1 MNCLYCNKPIE
12 GKRNTKRYCGNTC
25 KQYAYLK
32 RSFSFPLDSNSI
44 SLNDSEKPSTL
55 KENIQNVNNIY
66 QKPTVLLEH
75 RKQIIQRE
83 YQYINAD
90 ILDRIQS
97 GYISLNIT
105 SDYFTNQN
113 TSAFEYMLP
122 RIRCIIEN
130 LFQLSYKRKL
140 YYKTAITICKAV
152 DEMLLPE
159 HTCQLPSDFPL
170 LEDLKKIHEQ
180 FVPMANYLKEDK
192 EGVKF
197 RLTKPVIVRYIL
209 ILSLIRNCTKKESF
223 NMLFPELYKTNYPV
237 QPNTV
242 AG

>member
-32 RSFSFPLDSNSI
+32 RSFSIPSDSLSI
-44 SLNDSEKPSTL
+44 SLSEPENSSNP
-55 KENIQNVNNIY
+55 KEHFQNINNTY
-66 QKPTVLLEH
+66 NKPTAQHVY
-75 RKQIIQRE
+75 RKQVTQQE

-90 ILDRIQS
+90 ILDRIQG
-97 GYISLNIT
+97 GYVSLTIT

-113 TSAFEYMLP
+113 TSAFAYIIP

-140 YYKTAITICKAV
+140 YYKTAITICRAV
-152 DEMLLPE
+152 EEMLLPE
-159 HTCQLPSDFPL
+159 HIGQLPCDFPF
-170 LEDLKKIHEQ
+170 LEDLKKMREQ
-180 FVPMANYLKEDK
+180 FIPMANYLKEDK

-197 RLTKPVIVRYIL
+197 RLTKSVIVRYIL
-209 ILSLIRNCTKKESF
+209 ILNLLRNCTKKEPF
-223 NMLFPELYKTNYPV
+223 MVLFPELYKSNTPAK
-237 QPNTV
+237 PNTV
-242 AG
+242 AA